1 MIPSISSLETEE
13 DFNDVADQLLETLGK
28 PQAPAEP
35 DLLDQ
40 LIAEAKA
47 TVQAKRRTPG
57 QVVPSEPDLASWIDT
72 AYIFVLR
79 EETCR
84 CGRVWPAAEGIFIER
99 QPRNVNVSRP
109 RHLIR
114 TDPRSLTTVLPRKRE
129 TRQVAIDVCPVCA
142 LTLGF

>member
-1 MIPSISSLETEE
+1 MTPSILPLETEE
-13 DFNDVADQLLETLGK
+13 DLNDAADQLLETLFK

-57 QVVPSEPDLASWIDT
+57 QVTPSEPDLASWIDT
-72 AYIFVLR
+72 AYIFILR

-84 CGRVWPAAEGIFIER
+84 CGRVWPAAEGVFIER
-99 QPRNVNVSRP
+99 QPRRMNASHS

-114 TDPRSLTTVLPRKRE
+114 TDSRGLTTALPRKRE

>member
-1 MIPSISSLETEE
+1 MTPLPPPLGTEE
-13 DFNDVADQLLETLGK
+13 DLEDVADEMLEALLTPK
-28 PQAPAEP
+28 TPKP

-84 CGRVWPAAEGIFIER
+84 CGRTWPAAEGIFIER
-99 QPRNVNVSRP
+99 QPRNVNVSRS

-114 TDPRSLTTVLPRKRE
+114 TDPRSLTTALPRKRE
-129 TRQVAIDVCPVCA
+129 TRQVAIDVCPVCV

>member
-1 MIPSISSLETEE
+1 MTPLPSPLGTEE
-13 DFNDVADQLLETLGK
+13 DLEDVADEMLETLL
-28 PQAPAEP
+28 APKTPKP
-35 DLLDQ
+35 DLFDQ

-57 QVVPSEPDLASWIDT
+57 QVIPSEPDLASWIDT

-84 CGRVWPAAEGIFIER
+84 CGRTWPVAEGIFIER
-99 QPRNVNVSRP
+99 QPRTVNVSRP

-114 TDPRSLTTVLPRKRE
+114 TDPRSLTTALPRKRE
-129 TRQVAIDVCPVCA
+129 TRQVAVDVCPVCV

>member
-1 MIPSISSLETEE
+1 MTPSIPPLETEE
-13 DFNDVADQLLETLGK
+13 DLEDVADGMLETLL
-28 PQAPAEP
+28 APKTSKP
-35 DLLDQ
+35 DLFDQ

-72 AYIFVLR
+72 AYIFILR

-84 CGRVWPAAEGIFIER
+84 CGRTWPAAEGIFIER
-99 QPRNVNVSRP
+99 QPRSMNASHS

-114 TDPRSLTTVLPRKRE
+114 TDPRGLSVALPRKRE
-129 TRQVAIDVCPVCA
+129 TRQVAIDVCPVCV

>member
-1 MIPSISSLETEE
+1 MIPLPSPLGTEE
-13 DFNDVADQLLETLGK
+13 DLEDVADEMLETLL
-28 PQAPAEP
+28 APKTPKP

-57 QVVPSEPDLASWIDT
+57 QVTPSEPDLTSWIDT

-84 CGRVWPAAEGIFIER
+84 CGRVWPTAEGVFIER
-99 QPRNVNVSRP
+99 QPRKMNASHS

-114 TDPRSLTTVLPRKRE
+114 TDSRGLSVALPRKRE